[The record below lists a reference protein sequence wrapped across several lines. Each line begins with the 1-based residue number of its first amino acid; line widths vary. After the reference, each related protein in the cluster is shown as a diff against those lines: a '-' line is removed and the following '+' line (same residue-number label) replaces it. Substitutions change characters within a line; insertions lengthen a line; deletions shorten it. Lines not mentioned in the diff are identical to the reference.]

1 MVDAITKTGER
12 YFIKTALLLCLL
24 HSSGSYATVTIA
36 ESKKSPA
43 ENKVTTEKNN
53 TLLVKNNE
61 VEQYQIEG
69 YAESVYI
76 RFVVE
81 TTKNN
86 LVAGQMMQGDHHE
99 HISGE
104 IIDGT
109 LHLYGKGGTH
119 YTVIL
124 AE

>member
-43 ENKVTTEKNN
+43 ENKVTTEKKN

-69 YAESVYI
+69 YADSAYV

-86 LVAGQMMQGDHHE
+86 LVAGQMIQGDHHE

-109 LHLYGKGGTH
+109 LHLYGSGSTH